1 MGGRRFAQR
10 GHASLTTELL
20 GPVASHAQG
29 MEPRKRARALALA
42 AAIGVALF
50 IATSWLYGPT
60 SRHDSLAE
68 PARNTAAPNLLD
80 NAMSRVQEA
89 VRTVV
94 TRGKV
99 KSRGSHRYKA
109 PNVKKAIV
117 TLPAGAKLGL
127 FEDL

>member
-1 MGGRRFAQR
+1 MTIRTNIYDVLVKPMLSEKSNRCREKFNQYVFQVAPA
-10 GHASLTTELL
+10 ASKEDVKKAVEKVYNVKVET
-20 GPVASHAQG
+20 
-29 MEPRKRARALALA
+29 
-42 AAIGVALF
+42 
-50 IATSWLYGPT
+50 
-60 SRHDSLAE
+60 
-68 PARNTAAPNLLD
+68 
-80 NAMSRVQEA
+80 